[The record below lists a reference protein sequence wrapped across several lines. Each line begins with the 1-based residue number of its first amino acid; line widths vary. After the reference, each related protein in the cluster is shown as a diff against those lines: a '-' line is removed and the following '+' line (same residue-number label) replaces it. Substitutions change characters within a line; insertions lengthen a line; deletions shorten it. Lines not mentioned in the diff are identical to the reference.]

1 MNNAVA
7 TNERILEKNF
17 LDKKYNGIIVRHEII
32 NETIL
37 WVSIYSIKPSNFRNV
52 KNGDKNVDHPLFT
65 KS

>member
-37 WVSIYSIKPSNFRNV
+37 
-52 KNGDKNVDHPLFT
+52 
-65 KS
+65 